1 MMFRMM
7 LLTGYLLWQVVDVV
21 GDGYGAASDGD
32 NDDEVDNLA
41 NVEYETHWG
50 GGCLPQLAVGDVEDD
65 VVVVDVEVD
74 NDDDEVD
81 DDDSLRRWMS
91 APASSW

>member
-50 GGCLPQLAVGDVEDD
+50 GGCLPQLAVGDVA
-65 VVVVDVEVD
+65 VVVVDV
-74 NDDDEVD
+74 DDEDEEVN

>member
-1 MMFRMM
+1 MVFMMM
-7 LLTGYLLWQVVDVV
+7 LLAGYLLWQGVDVV
-21 GDGYGAASDGD
+21 GDGYDAASDGD

-65 VVVVDVEVD
+65 VVLVVVDDEDEEV
-74 NDDDEVD
+74 N

>member
-7 LLTGYLLWQVVDVV
+7 LMTGYLLWQVVDVV

-50 GGCLPQLAVGDVEDD
+50 GGCLPQLAVGDVA
-65 VVVVDVEVD
+65 VVVVDV
-74 NDDDEVD
+74 DDEDEEVN

>member
-7 LLTGYLLWQVVDVV
+7 LLAGYLLWQVVDVV
-21 GDGYGAASDGD
+21 GDGYDAASDGD

-41 NVEYETHWG
+41 NVEYETHWV
-50 GGCLPQLAVGDVEDD
+50 GGCLPQLAVGDVA
-65 VVVVDVEVD
+65 VVVVDV
-74 NDDDEVD
+74 DDEDEEVN

>member
-1 MMFRMM
+1 MVFMMM
-7 LLTGYLLWQVVDVV
+7 LLAGYLLWQVVDVV
-21 GDGYGAASDGD
+21 GDGYDAASDGD

-41 NVEYETHWG
+41 NVEKESHWG

-65 VVVVDVEVD
+65 VVLVVFVVVDEDEEV
-74 NDDDEVD
+74 N

>member
-1 MMFRMM
+1 M
-7 LLTGYLLWQVVDVV
+7 LLAGYLLWQVVDVV
-21 GDGYGAASDGD
+21 GDGYDAASDGD

-50 GGCLPQLAVGDVEDD
+50 GGCLPQLAVGDVA
-65 VVVVDVEVD
+65 VVVVDV
-74 NDDDEVD
+74 DDEDEEVN

>member
-50 GGCLPQLAVGDVEDD
+50 GGCLPQLAVGDVA
-65 VVVVDVEVD
+65 VVVVDVDYEDEEV
-74 NDDDEVD
+74 N

>member
-21 GDGYGAASDGD
+21 GDGFYAASDGD

-41 NVEYETHWG
+41 NVEKETHWR
-50 GGCLPQLAVGDVEDD
+50 GGCLP
-65 VVVVDVEVD
+65 
-74 NDDDEVD
+74 
-81 DDDSLRRWMS
+81 
-91 APASSW
+91 

>member
-32 NDDEVDNLA
+32 NDDEVDNRA

-65 VVVVDVEVD
+65 VVLVVVDDEDEEV
-74 NDDDEVD
+74 N

>member
-1 MMFRMM
+1 MVFMMM
-7 LLTGYLLWQVVDVV
+7 LLARYLLWQVVDV
-21 GDGYGAASDGD
+21 ASDGD

-41 NVEYETHWG
+41 NVEKETHWG
-50 GGCLPQLAVGDVEDD
+50 GGCLPQLAVGDFEDD
-65 VVVVDVEVD
+65 VVVDVDDED
-74 NDDDEVD
+74 EEVD

>member
-7 LLTGYLLWQVVDVV
+7 LLTGYLLWQVVDVF
-21 GDGYGAASDGD
+21 GGGYDAASDGD
-32 NDDEVDNLA
+32 NDNEVDNLA
-41 NVEYETHWG
+41 NVEKETHWG
-50 GGCLPQLAVGDVEDD
+50 GGCLPQLAVGDFEDD
-65 VVVVDVEVD
+65 IVVDVGDED
-74 NDDDEVD
+74 EEVD